1 MSDILIP
8 VILLAS
14 SILFLLSS
22 FFNYK
27 KYKYKIDKT
36 LELKSKR
43 YKDLDSRLKNLESV
57 EYVDLSVFKP
67 TIDEIL
73 ISLNDIEKR
82 LHDLEM
88 EATHLSVKKIDELV
102 KILEED

>member
-14 SILFLLSS
+14 SILFLFSS

-43 YKDLDSRLKNLESV
+43 YKNLDARITETRERINKNCNSIALFETKLE
-57 EYVDLSVFKP
+57 
-67 TIDEIL
+67 
-73 ISLNDIEKR
+73 DIEKR

-88 EATHLSVKKIDELV
+88 EATHLSIKRIDELV
-102 KILEED
+102 KIVDED

>member
-8 VILLAS
+8 AILFAS

-43 YKDLDSRLKNLESV
+43 YKNLESRLKILESA
-57 EYVDLSVFKP
+57 EHVDLSVFKP

-73 ISLNDIEKR
+73 VSLNDKEKR

-88 EATHLSVKKIDELV
+88 EATHLSIKRIDELV
-102 KILEED
+102 KIIDD

>member
-8 VILLAS
+8 AILLAS

-43 YKDLDSRLKNLESV
+43 YKNLESRLKVLESA
-57 EYVDLSVFKP
+57 EHVDLSVFKP

-73 ISLNDIEKR
+73 VSLNDKEKR

-88 EATHLSVKKIDELV
+88 EATHLSIKRIDELV
-102 KILEED
+102 KIIDD